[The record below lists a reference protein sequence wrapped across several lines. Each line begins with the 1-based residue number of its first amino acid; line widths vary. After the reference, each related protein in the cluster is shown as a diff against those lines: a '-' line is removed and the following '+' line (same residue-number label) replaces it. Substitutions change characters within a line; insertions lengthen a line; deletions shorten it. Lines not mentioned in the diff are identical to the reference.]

1 MSSSAVITEALDEVV
16 PKNEPPVKRGRRDRA
31 DRTASSYFV
40 IPILV
45 VFGALT
51 ALPLLISF
59 FWSFTDYDG
68 ISADLNFVQFDN
80 YKVLFS
86 DPSLLSGLTF
96 TLMFAIATTL
106 IITVLAI
113 LLAVVLNKSFF
124 GRDLARSVFFFLGVP
139 SLAILGLVWR
149 FILSPL
155 DNGVANQFLT
165 SLGLDGL
172 PWLADENLARWSVI
186 LIAVWAGVG
195 WHATLY
201 LAYMQSIPGDLYEQ
215 SVIDG
220 ANPRQQFVN
229 ITLPHLVPAIT
240 VSTFLL
246 VTGGLKVFDLPFT
259 LTGGGPGYATST
271 ITQAILLRGV
281 RQSEYGIGSALAVVF
296 TLATLL
302 VIAAQFGALRAITRR
317 FS

>member
-1 MSSSAVITEALDEVV
+1 MI
-16 PKNEPPVKRGRRDRA
+16 PV
-31 DRTASSYFV
+31 
-40 IPILV
+40 LV
-45 VFGALT
+45 VFATLT
-51 ALPLLISF
+51 ALPLAIST

-68 ISADLNFVQFDN
+68 VSADFAFVRLDN
-80 YKVLFS
+80 YKVVFS
-86 DPSLLSGLTF
+86 DPSLMSALTF

-155 DNGVANQFLT
+155 DNGVANQFLIN
-165 SLGLDGL
+165 LGLEGL

-215 SVIDG
+215 STMDG
-220 ANPRQQFVN
+220 ANPLQQFVS
-229 ITLPHLVPAIT
+229 ITLPYLVPAIA

-246 VTGGLKVFDLPFT
+246 VTGGLKIYDLPFT
-259 LTGGGPGYATST
+259 LTSGGPGYATST
-271 ITQAILLRGV
+271 ITQAIIQRGV
-281 RQSEYGIGSALAVVF
+281 RQSEYGIGSALATVF

-302 VIAAQFGALRAITRR
+302 VVAAQFGALRAITRR

>member
-1 MSSSAVITEALDEVV
+1 MSSSVVTERELGSRTAKQKR
-16 PKNEPPVKRGRRDRA
+16 PAKRGHRDRA
-31 DRTASSYFV
+31 DRRASTYFLL
-40 IPILV
+40 PILV
-45 VFGALT
+45 VFVGLT
-51 ALPLLISF
+51 GLPLLIST

-68 ISADLNFVQFDN
+68 VSADFDFVLFDN
-80 YKVLFS
+80 YAAVFT
-86 DPSLLSGLTF
+86 DPSLLAGLFF
-96 TLMFAIATTL
+96 TLLYAIATTL

-155 DNGVANQFLT
+155 DNGVANQFLV

-201 LAYMQSIPGDLYEQ
+201 LAYMQSIPADLYEQ
-215 SVIDG
+215 STVDG
-220 ANPRQQFVN
+220 ANASQQFVS
-229 ITLPHLVPAIT
+229 ITMPHLIPAIA

-246 VTGGLKVFDLPFT
+246 ITAGLKVFDLPFT
-259 LTGGGPGYATST
+259 LTNGGPGYATNT
-271 ITQAILLRGV
+271 ITQSIIQRGV
-281 RQSEYGIGSALAVVF
+281 RQSEYGVGSALATVF
-296 TLATLL
+296 TIATLL
-302 VIAAQFGALRAITRR
+302 VVAAQFGVLKAITRR
-317 FS
+317 FT